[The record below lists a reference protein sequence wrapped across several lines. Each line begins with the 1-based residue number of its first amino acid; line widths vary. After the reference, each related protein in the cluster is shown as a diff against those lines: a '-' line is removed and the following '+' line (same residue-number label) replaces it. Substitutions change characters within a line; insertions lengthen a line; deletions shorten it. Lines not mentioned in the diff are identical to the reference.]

1 MRMNEEEKKRL
12 SDVKTFVD
20 LQQFVLSISHKI
32 EESETKT
39 NDSSKEECEGAKH
52 EKSKNILN
60 EATEIFD
67 EVTIEPS
74 PTVNMV
80 RSTRFVCGK
89 FI

>member
-12 SDVKTFVD
+12 SGVKTFVD
-20 LQQFVLSISHKI
+20 LQQFVMSISHKI
-32 EESETKT
+32 EGETKT
-39 NDSSKEECEGAKH
+39 NDSSFEECEGAKH